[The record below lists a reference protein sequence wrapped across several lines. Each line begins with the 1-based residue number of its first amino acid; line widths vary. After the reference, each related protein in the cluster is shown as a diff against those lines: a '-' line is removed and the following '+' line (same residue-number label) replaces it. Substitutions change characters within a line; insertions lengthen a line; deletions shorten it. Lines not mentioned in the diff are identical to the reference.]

1 MKTLTIKDLAIACEL
16 DHDGMARVR
25 GGHNS
30 SSYNTGSYKMGGYG
44 MGSGMGQSYPM
55 FSMPSTTTT
64 VNATQSLAQV
74 QNVLNETA
82 DGSAFV
88 SGVTANNNTSQFGQN
103 NLLVL

>member
-1 MKTLTIKDLAIACEL
+1 MKTLTINDLAIACDL
-16 DHDGMARVR
+16 DHDDMARVR

-30 SSYNTGSYKMGGYG
+30 SSYNTGSYKMGGY
-44 MGSGMGQSYPM
+44 GMGQSYPM